1 MVGVADAPLE
11 VALPEGVPLPLAC
24 AEEGEG
30 TVVGAGDATLK
41 ECQIARQEQEVESKV
56 HTSRDFNF
64 EIGALRKYLGLIGRV
79 YERDFVTSSNTKCH
93 IGHGE
98 CLQQS
103 IKNIEDDNRANH
115 TSWDTGTPRA
125 IENAPFNV

>member
-11 VALPEGVPLPLAC
+11 VTLPEGVPLLLAC
-24 AEEGEG
+24 TEEEGA
-30 TVVGAGDATLK
+30 VVGAGDATLK

-79 YERDFVTSSNTKCH
+79 YERDSVTSSNTKCH

-103 IKNIEDDNRANH
+103 IKNIER
-115 TSWDTGTPRA
+115 TITGLTIPLGTLGRH
-125 IENAPFNV
+125 ER